1 MGLLLKTVCVY
12 VRAIFLH
19 LFLSPD
25 GTGDSLEVSGAK
37 LPNYEVRMEASFQ
50 YTPAPLPPPLPP
62 RNSYLLPSPLAP
74 ATYNLYSLDLEPT
87 LPKGNATTQEHK
99 RGTP

>member
-1 MGLLLKTVCVY
+1 MALLLKIVCVY

-50 YTPAPLPPPLPP
+50 YTPAPLPPLSPPVTPTSYPLP
-62 RNSYLLPSPLAP
+62 
-74 ATYNLYSLDLEPT
+74 
-87 LPKGNATTQEHK
+87 
-99 RGTP
+99 